1 MILKQ
6 LIKYDNA
13 PVIEA
18 TWADENGVIVKCH
31 AYGVAEFDDL
41 VADLGAEALKHRA
54 LIAEVEATYVPPEPE
69 PATPTVCSPAQ
80 GLVALFAIK
89 QITESDVNATIAAI
103 TDPVARYTSQVA
115 FARATEWRRDSASMQ
130 QLATLLGLTESD
142 LDALFAFAVTV
153 AV

>member
-1 MILKQ
+1 MRIEIMDGQTVTNTILATPEFAEQ
-6 LIKYDNA
+6 LHPGK
-13 PVIEA
+13 
-18 TWADENGVIVKCH
+18 WR
-31 AYGVAEFDDL
+31 L
-41 VADLGAEALKHRA
+41 
-54 LIAEVEATYVPPEPE
+54 AEVQDVPTPPT

-103 TDPVARYTSQVA
+103 TDPADRYTSQVA
-115 FARATEWRRDSASMQ
+115 FARATEWRRDSASIQ
-130 QLATLLGLTESD
+130 QLAALLGLTETD

>member
-1 MILKQ
+1 MRIEIMDGESVIKTILATPEFAEQ
-6 LIKYDNA
+6 LHPGA
-13 PVIEA
+13 
-18 TWADENGVIVKCH
+18 WR
-31 AYGVAEFDDL
+31 VA
-41 VADLGAEALKHRA
+41 AEQD
-54 LIAEVEATYVPPEPE
+54 VEPA

-89 QITESDVNATIAAI
+89 QITESGVSATIAAI
-103 TDPVARYTSQVA
+103 ADPVLRYTTQIA

-130 QLATLLGLTESD
+130 QLATLLGLTEAD

>member
-1 MILKQ
+1 MRIEVMDGDTVINTILATPEFAEQ
-6 LIKYDNA
+6 LHPGK
-13 PVIEA
+13 
-18 TWADENGVIVKCH
+18 WR
-31 AYGVAEFDDL
+31 L
-41 VADLGAEALKHRA
+41 
-54 LIAEVEATYVPPEPE
+54 AEVQDVPAEPA

-89 QITESDVNATIAAI
+89 QITESDVNDAIAAI

-115 FARATEWRRDSASMQ
+115 FARATEWRRDSASIQ
-130 QLATLLGLTESD
+130 QLAALLGLTESD

>member
-1 MILKQ
+1 MRIEIMDGDAVTNVILATPEFAEQ
-6 LIKYDNA
+6 LHPGK
-13 PVIEA
+13 
-18 TWADENGVIVKCH
+18 WR
-31 AYGVAEFDDL
+31 L
-41 VADLGAEALKHRA
+41 
-54 LIAEVEATYVPPEPE
+54 AEVQDVPTPPT

-130 QLATLLGLTESD
+130 QLAALLGLTESD
-142 LDALFAFAVTV
+142 LDALFEFAVTV

>member
-1 MILKQ
+1 MRIEIMDGDTVSSTIL
-6 LIKYDNA
+6 
-13 PVIEA
+13 A
-18 TWADENGVIVKCH
+18 TPEF
-31 AYGVAEFDDL
+31 AEQHHP
-41 VADLGAEALKHRA
+41 GAWRL
-54 LIAEVEATYVPPEPE
+54 AEVQDVPTPPT

-89 QITESDVNATIAAI
+89 QITESEVNTTIAAI

-115 FARATEWRRDSASMQ
+115 FARATEWRRDSAAMQ
-130 QLATLLGLTESD
+130 QLATLLGLTEAD

>member
-1 MILKQ
+1 MYIE
-6 LIKYDNA
+6 IMDGEA
-13 PVIEA
+13 VIR
-18 TWADENGVIVKCH
+18 TIVADE
-31 AYGVAEFDDL
+31 AF
-41 VADLGAEALKHRA
+41 AEAQHPGAWRVA
-54 LIAEVEATYVPPEPE
+54 AVQDVPAEPA

-130 QLATLLGLTESD
+130 QLAALLGLTESD